1 MNDLDRY
8 LIESVALKHDHGGL
22 TPADDGLP
30 AGLAAG
36 NIIAH
41 TGTGPVLGVIR
52 AVSAEC
58 LLQRRGIVPTSK
70 TDWTVGAD
78 CWVDDATGAWTETA
92 QPDPD
97 LWVGRAVTNDSIE
110 VLRNDPNAEWP
121 ASTRFEY
128 LTPDATA
135 EVAQNAFREGAVVDL
150 TDAYRA
156 VVSVHWALTSA
167 TAHTGTRLLFQG
179 RHAASGDEGWTTLFE
194 PVVGV
199 GTANLEPITNAP
211 AAAGTTV
218 FTVASTAGYTADGIL
233 RVFLEDVTTFANS
246 EWMMAVAH
254 DTDASVTMLDGSLRE
269 HAASSILYNVAGVV
283 TFVPVGWSYL
293 RVIVD
298 NTYDSD
304 GSTVATRTL
313 VTKTVRI

>member
-97 LWVGRAVTNDSIE
+97 LWVGRAVTNDRIE
-110 VLRNDPNAEWP
+110 VLCNDTDAERPWTMGLVALAP
-121 ASTRFEY
+121 CTVAHGATATGYIDLSDRRHRGYVLVVPSVKFGA
-128 LTPDATA
+128 TPDGNARVDIEATTDGTTYA
-135 EVAQNAFREGAVVDL
+135 TVELYQITL
-150 TDAYRA
+150 TASA
-156 VVSVHWALTSA
+156 NNVVSVPI
-167 TAHTGTRLLFQG
+167 
-179 RHAASGDEGWTTLFE
+179 
-194 PVVGV
+194 PVPADVAPKLKI
-199 GTANLEPITNAP
+199 TIENLD
-211 AAAGTTV
+211 
-218 FTVASTAGYTADGIL
+218 TADDL
-233 RVFLEDVTTFANS
+233 
-246 EWMMAVAH
+246 
-254 DTDASVTMLDGSLRE
+254 
-269 HAASSILYNVAGVV
+269 
-283 TFVPVGWSYL
+283 
-293 RVIVD
+293 
-298 NTYDSD
+298 
-304 GSTVATRTL
+304 TL
-313 VTKTVRI
+313 VGITYALAG